1 MNDSALAGERVE
13 IYSRGD
19 LANCLRWREAFAAE
33 RKDHRYYELVEDTLH
48 PEFAYRYFV
57 IKDGRGN
64 VRAVQPFFILDQ
76 DLLAGTSPAIRG
88 AAKQIRRLLP
98 RWLHMRT
105 LMVGCV
111 AGEAHLDGGDE
122 TQWPLHARLLA
133 AAIVDYARSSAV
145 RLIVLKEF
153 PQKYRSALESFLQA
167 GFTRIPS
174 MPMTRLGL
182 EYASFEDYTMRA
194 LRSARRKDLRKK
206 FRAAEKGAPI
216 EMSIVGDATPIIDE
230 IYPLYLRVYERSK
243 LRFEK
248 LSKAFLAGL
257 GQRMPEKVRF
267 FVWRQNGR
275 IVSFAVCML
284 QGDAIYGEY
293 MGLDYSV
300 ALDLHLYHYVL
311 RDIVTWAMAR
321 GYKRFLGSGLNY
333 DTKLHFRHVLE
344 PLDLYV
350 RHSSSL
356 LNVLLKPILPFIE
369 PTRFD
374 KTLRKFPN
382 HRDLWA

>member
-167 GFTRIPS
+167 GFTRIP
-174 MPMTRLGL
+174 
-182 EYASFEDYTMRA
+182 
-194 LRSARRKDLRKK
+194 
-206 FRAAEKGAPI
+206 
-216 EMSIVGDATPIIDE
+216 
-230 IYPLYLRVYERSK
+230 
-243 LRFEK
+243 
-248 LSKAFLAGL
+248 
-257 GQRMPEKVRF
+257 
-267 FVWRQNGR
+267 
-275 IVSFAVCML
+275 
-284 QGDAIYGEY
+284 
-293 MGLDYSV
+293 
-300 ALDLHLYHYVL
+300 
-311 RDIVTWAMAR
+311 
-321 GYKRFLGSGLNY
+321 
-333 DTKLHFRHVLE
+333 
-344 PLDLYV
+344 
-350 RHSSSL
+350 
-356 LNVLLKPILPFIE
+356 
-369 PTRFD
+369 
-374 KTLRKFPN
+374 
-382 HRDLWA
+382 